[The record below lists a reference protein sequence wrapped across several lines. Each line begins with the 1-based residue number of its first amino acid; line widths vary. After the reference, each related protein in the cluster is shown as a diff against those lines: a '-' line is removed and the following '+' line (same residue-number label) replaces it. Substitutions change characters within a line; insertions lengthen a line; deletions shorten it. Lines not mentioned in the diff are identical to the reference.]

1 MGFSIW
7 IYLFGFSRCNGL
19 IIRLL
24 FFLLLSRTG
33 TVGWTKCW
41 VKVPKCAVPD
51 HCAVY
56 TGSELSSS
64 SRRLR
69 REPDTPKYHHRWFHI
84 ARIWARVTRIGFWL
98 FNYVM
103 MASYQ
108 WLCIETYLILKSY
121 IKHLFDQETA
131 YVHMCNGDS
140 KTCGEILCYHPT
152 GCFDQ
157 TRSEFYDIRQRYV
170 FIALLQGSFLNFVK
184 IQFWKKNLLKRF
196 LITFQTWSGGWC
208 VVTNA
213 AIWKWTD
220 LT

>member
-1 MGFSIW
+1 MESYIGEHSDHF
-7 IYLFGFSRCNGL
+7 LF
-19 IIRLL
+19 I
-24 FFLLLSRTG
+24 LLSRTG

-51 HCAVY
+51 HCVVY

-121 IKHLFDQETA
+121 IKNIFDQETA
-131 YVHMCNGDS
+131 YVCAMPTQKPMWNHVLSSHRVFWPN
-140 KTCGEILCYHPT
+140 KVRILWYKAEICIYS
-152 GCFDQ
+152 FA
-157 TRSEFYDIRQRYV
+157 TR
-170 FIALLQGSFLNFVK
+170 
-184 IQFWKKNLLKRF
+184 
-196 LITFQTWSGGWC
+196 
-208 VVTNA
+208 
-213 AIWKWTD
+213 
-220 LT
+220 

>member
-1 MGFSIW
+1 M
-7 IYLFGFSRCNGL
+7 
-19 IIRLL
+19 
-24 FFLLLSRTG
+24 
-33 TVGWTKCW
+33 GWTKCW

-108 WLCIETYLILKSY
+108 WLCIASYLIPKSY
-121 IKHLFDQETA
+121 IKNIFDQETA
-131 YVHMCNGDS
+131 YVCAM
-140 KTCGEILCYHPT
+140 PT
-152 GCFDQ
+152 Q
-157 TRSEFYDIRQRYV
+157 KPMWNHVLSSHRV
-170 FIALLQGSFLNFVK
+170 FWPNKVWILLQGSFLNFVK
-184 IQFWKKNLLKRF
+184 IQFWKKIFSSISLSLFRHE
-196 LITFQTWSGGWC
+196 
-208 VVTNA
+208 VEV
-213 AIWKWTD
+213 D
-220 LT
+220 V